1 MKLENNWKYK
11 SLFNLEKIH
20 LVSPYEEAP
29 TRLAKR
35 CYELIKLPLNEYT
48 IEDLRLMIG
57 QEFGLLYLIPL
68 AIEKLNDNLFAEGD
82 MYEGDLLANV
92 LKVSPAFWKQNPNIW
107 AQVNNLITNRR
118 KEISSR
124 EISIEKFDSK

>member
-11 SLFNLEKIH
+11 SLFNLEKTH
-20 LVSPYEEAP
+20 LVGTSEEVSPC
-29 TRLAKR
+29 LVKR

-68 AIEKLNDNLFAEGD
+68 AVEKLNDNLFAEGD

-92 LKVSPAFWKQNPNIW
+92 LRVPFAFWKQNPDLW
-107 AQVNNLITNRR
+107 AQVNNLIANKRE
-118 KEISSR
+118 EITSR
-124 EISIEKFDSK
+124 EISIEKFDSQ